1 MFGELHPPFKMF
13 KISAK
18 TAPLVGGGVT
28 YIVLPENSPLYGFLI
43 MDL

>member
-1 MFGELHPPFKMF
+1 MF

-28 YIVLPENSPLYGFLI
+28 YIVMPESSLSYGSLM